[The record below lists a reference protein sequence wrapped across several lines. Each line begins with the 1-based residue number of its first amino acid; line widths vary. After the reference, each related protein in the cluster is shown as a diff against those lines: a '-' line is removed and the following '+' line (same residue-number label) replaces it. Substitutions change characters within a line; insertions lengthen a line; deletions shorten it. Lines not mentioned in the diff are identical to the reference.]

1 MGWNELEGKKDGKQN
16 KKVQIQKVG
25 EKEGMV
31 TEENSLQRQ
40 FLIFNLFVQTL
51 PVWCTLWTI
60 Q

>member
-25 EKEGMV
+25 EKEGTV

-51 PVWCTLWTI
+51 PV
-60 Q
+60 